1 MIDSAL
7 KVLATICARGGSKG
21 VPGKNIR
28 LLYGKPLIV
37 YTLEVARSCPVV
49 SQVVVSTDSDEI
61 AAVAEDCGIEV
72 PFRRPSEMA
81 NDSAPKIQAIRH
93 ATLYVEKHEG
103 YYPDIIVDLDV
114 GAPMRKPEDI
124 TSCVS
129 LLVQRPELDAAVTVY
144 PAERNPYFNMVE
156 FENDM
161 IRLVKDGGNF
171 VCRQDAPEVFSVS
184 GSVFAWRRKSLMDLS
199 ATHLYQGR
207 WGGCVIPRE
216 RAIDID
222 HELDF
227 QFIEFILSKQ
237 AGV

>member
-1 MIDSAL
+1 MQRSHDL

-28 LLYGKPLIV
+28 LIAGKPLIA
-37 YTLEVARSCPVV
+37 YTLEVAEICPVV
-49 SQVVVSTDSDEI
+49 SKYVVSTDSDEI
-61 AAVAEDCGIEV
+61 AAVVEKLGIEV
-72 PFRRPSEMA
+72 PFRRPPEMA
-81 NDSAPKIQAIRH
+81 NDSAPKIQAICH
-93 ATLYVEKHEG
+93 ATNYVEKHTG
-103 YYPDIIVDLDV
+103 FFPDIIVDLDV

-144 PAERNPYFNMVE
+144 SAERNPYFNMVE

-207 WGGCVIPRE
+207 WGGCIIPRE

-227 QFIEFILSKQ
+227 QFIEFVLSK
-237 AGV
+237 